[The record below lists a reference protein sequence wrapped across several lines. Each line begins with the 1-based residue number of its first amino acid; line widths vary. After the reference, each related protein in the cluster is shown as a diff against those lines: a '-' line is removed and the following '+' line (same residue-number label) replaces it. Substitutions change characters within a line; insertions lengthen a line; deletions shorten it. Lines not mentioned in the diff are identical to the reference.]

1 MSTTSSRSKI
11 YLGVLLLLSTIA
23 LLTGCTPDDPQSTF
37 DTVGPVSRSQLV
49 LFYWIFWA
57 AMVVW
62 VIVGGA
68 LSWMTGRSAVWGSL
82 RMVMAG
88 GAAAAVT
95 FGVGSLI
102 GTSLAS

>member
-37 DTVGPVSRSQLV
+37 DTVGPVSRAQLV

-57 AMVVW
+57 AVV
-62 VIVGGA
+62 VFIVVGA
-68 LSWMTGRSAVWGSL
+68 MLT
-82 RMVMAG
+82 
-88 GAAAAVT
+88 
-95 FGVGSLI
+95 
-102 GTSLAS
+102 LA